1 MSPATGFTNE
11 MTCERSGMGHNGG
24 PVFECPIPAI
34 FEPFLQPARF
44 KIAKGG
50 RGSSKTRT
58 VITILVNNVLFS
70 GWRVVC
76 FRELMEAIAESSYQE
91 IIEEIDRRNL
101 HAFFD
106 ITKTEISCPLSGGI
120 FKFSGIRAS
129 SKRLQKQKL
138 KGFSNF
144 DAAFIDEGESIT
156 KDSWN
161 ALVPTMRKAGS
172 EIYVCFNPASPL
184 DFTYQAFVTA
194 PIYPTML
201 HGKPYCIVLTV
212 NYNDNPFFPQELADD
227 AELMRVTDPEL
238 FRHVY
243 LGEPVADNALSIIK
257 PAWIESSV
265 DAHLHIP
272 DFPMGGG
279 KIGGMDVSG
288 GVEGDVIAPKSNDP
302 NALAWRYGCVLAGL
316 EEWQDENPNKAAAYA
331 HPILLREGIDVLN
344 IDDIGVGASVPG
356 EFKRLHREARAKMP
370 LIREYTFT
378 GWTASESPVNPKLEY
393 QPGKT
398 NEDMFANL
406 KAQGWGT
413 LGDRFRN
420 TWQARNGLP
429 YDRDQLIS
437 IPSGLPMR
445 NKLQAELSGPRRE
458 SVNGRMKV
466 ESKKSLKTRGI
477 PSHNLADAVVMAY
490 APPATGSY
498 DLAALLG

>member
-1 MSPATGFTNE
+1 MSPAIGFASEITAE
-11 MTCERSGMGHNGG
+11 MPPGIGHNGG
-24 PVFECPIPAI
+24 PVFECPIPAV

-58 VITILVNNVLFS
+58 VITILVNNVLHA

-76 FRELMEAIAESSYQE
+76 FRELMDAIAESSYQE
-91 IIEEIDRRNL
+91 IVEEIDRRNL
-101 HAFFD
+101 AAFFT
-106 ITKTEISCPLSGGI
+106 ITKTEIFCPASGGV

-129 SKRLQKQKL
+129 SKRLQNQKL
-138 KGFSNF
+138 KGFSGF

-161 ALVPTMRKAGS
+161 ALVPTMRKGGS

-184 DFTYQAFVTA
+184 DFIYQAFVSD
-194 PIYPTML
+194 PIYPAEL
-201 HGKPYCIVLTV
+201 NGKPYCIVLTV
-212 NYNDNPFFPQELADD
+212 NYIDNPFFPQELADD
-227 AELMRVTDPEL
+227 AELMSQTDPEL

-243 LGEPVADNALSIIK
+243 LGEPVADSALAIIK
-257 PAWIESSV
+257 PAWFEASI
-265 DAHLHIP
+265 DAHLHVP

-279 KIGGMDVSG
+279 KIGGMDISG
-288 GVEGDVIAPKSNDP
+288 GVEGDVAAPKSNDP

-331 HPILLREGIDVLN
+331 YPIVLREGIDTLQ

-356 EFKRLHREARAKMP
+356 EFKRLHGENAAPRKVAF
-370 LIREYTFT
+370 I
-378 GWTASESPVNPKLEY
+378 GWTASESPLNPDREY

-398 NEDMFANL
+398 NGDMFANL

-413 LGDRFRN
+413 LADRFRN

-429 YDRDQLIS
+429 YDRDILIS

-445 NKLQAELSGPRRE
+445 TKLQGELTQPRRE

-466 ESKKSLKTRGI
+466 ESKKSLKARGI
-477 PSHNLADAVVMAY
+477 PSHNVADAVVMAY
-490 APPATGSY
+490 AEVARSRYNLEALTG
-498 DLAALLG
+498 

>member
-1 MSPATGFTNE
+1 MNAPATIDHDDGPILE
-11 MTCERSGMGHNGG
+11 CE
-24 PVFECPIPAI
+24 IPAV
-34 FEPFLQPARF
+34 FAPFLQPARF

-58 VITILVNNVLFS
+58 VITILVNNVMYS

-91 IIEEIDRRNL
+91 IVEEIERRNL
-101 HAFFD
+101 GPFFD
-106 ITKTEISCPLSGGI
+106 ITKTEISCPSSGGV

-129 SKRLQKQKL
+129 SKRLQNQKL

-156 KDSWN
+156 KESWN

-172 EIYVCFNPASPL
+172 EIFVCFNPASPL
-184 DFTYQAFVTA
+184 DFIYQAFVTE
-194 PIYPTML
+194 PIYPAEL

-212 NYNDNPFFPQELADD
+212 NYTDNPFFPQELADD
-227 AELMRVTDPEL
+227 ADLMRVTDPEL

-243 LGEPVADNALSIIK
+243 LGEPVADNALAIIK
-257 PAWIESSV
+257 PAWIEAAI
-265 DAHLHIP
+265 DAHLHISG
-272 DFPMGGG
+272 FPMGGG

-288 GVEGDVIAPKSNDP
+288 GVEGDIVAPKANDP
-302 NALAWRYGCVLAGL
+302 NALAWRYGSVLAGL
-316 EEWQDENPNKAAAYA
+316 EEWQDENPNKAAAHA
-331 HPILLREGIDVLN
+331 HPIVLREGIDTLH

-356 EFKRLHREARAKMP
+356 EFRRLHRDLPSARKVEF
-370 LIREYTFT
+370 I
-378 GWTASESPVNPKLEY
+378 GWTASESPADPDNDY

-398 NEDMFANL
+398 NGDMFANL

-429 YDRDQLIS
+429 YDPDQLIS
-437 IPSGLPMR
+437 IPRGLPLR
-445 NKLQAELSGPRRE
+445 SKLQGELSGPRRE

-466 ESKKSLKTRGI
+466 ESKKSLKARGI

-490 APPATGSY
+490 AYVAGGNSFWFI
-498 DLAALLG
+498 